1 MTTIDPSV
9 PSPALRDDLRLGE
22 ASPGKN
28 GEPAWVIQDIV
39 ANRFYR
45 IGWLEFEC
53 LLRWDKPPQQIC
65 SDIAAQTA
73 LRPVIEQIVA
83 FRAFL
88 ERNGLLKPTPE
99 MMAYLQRSYHAQSW
113 LTWRWW
119 LHHYLFFRI
128 PLVRPQRFLAVLA
141 KQLDWLFTPLTPIA
155 IVMASLTGIVL
166 VLQQWDVFTKAVVE
180 SFSVDGML
188 SFALAIIVAKTLH
201 ELAHAIVATRLGL
214 KVAHMG
220 VAFVVLWPMLY
231 TDTGESWKLRSSRQ
245 RLAIASAGILCELS
259 LAGLSTLGWA
269 LTDPGALRNAL
280 LYLATTSWVLSLALN
295 ASPFMRFDGY
305 FILSDLLDF
314 PNLHARASALAR
326 VSLRRAILGLD
337 DPWPEPFT
345 ATQRRLLVAFEFVT
359 WFYRL
364 VLFLGIA
371 VTVYFFFFKLLGIML
386 FVVEVSWF
394 IVMPV
399 WRELGYWWA
408 NRHRV
413 RHGRRLLLGV
423 IAGGVLVLLAVPWRT
438 QIHADGVARAEH
450 ALHVFVPFPARI
462 QTIRPAGTVQPD
474 EILMEMDEPDIAAQ
488 MRGSEAGIRGY
499 EARLAGLI
507 ADANGVNQETA
518 VRERLRV
525 QYEEAAA
532 AHSEIT
538 RLRLRAPF
546 AGRWMDVDPQWRAGQ
561 WINPKVPVG
570 VLIDPRSWQVD
581 AFVTQE
587 AVQRIAVGNRAR
599 FYPVGQVTPI
609 AGRVLAIDTT
619 RVRQLDYPMLASRYK
634 GPLTVSTERDVLVP
648 NPALFHVLVQLDAPP
663 PGLWETRGQL
673 QIDGVRRSL
682 LFEGGTH
689 LIGALIRQSG
699 F

>member
-1 MTTIDPSV
+1 MALDPTV
-9 PSPALRDDLRLGE
+9 PSPALREDLRLGE
-22 ASPGKN
+22 ASPGRN

-53 LLRWDKPPQQIC
+53 LLRWDKPPVQIC

-73 LRPVIEQIVA
+73 LRPVIEQVVA

-88 ERNGLLKPTPE
+88 ERHGLLKPTPE
-99 MMAYLQRSYHAQSW
+99 TFARLQRSYRAQSW
-113 LTWRWW
+113 LTWNWW

-128 PLVRPQRFLAVLA
+128 PLVRPQRFLAL
-141 KQLDWLFTPLTPIA
+141 LTRRLNWLFTPVTPI
-155 IVMASLTGIVL
+155 VVVLASLLGIVL

-180 SFSVDGML
+180 SFSAEGLL

-231 TDTGESWKLRSSRQ
+231 TDTGESWKLRSARQ
-245 RLAIASAGILCELS
+245 RLAIAAAGILCELS
-259 LAGLSTLGWA
+259 LAGLSTLCWA
-269 LTDPGALRNAL
+269 LSDAGPLRNAF

-314 PNLHARASALAR
+314 PNLHFRASALAR
-326 VSLRRAILGLD
+326 VSLRRTILGLD
-337 DPWPEPFT
+337 EPWPETFST
-345 ATQRRLLVAFEFVT
+345 THRRLLIAFEFVT
-359 WFYRL
+359 WLYRL
-364 VLFLGIA
+364 ALFLGIA
-371 VTVYFFFFKLLGIML
+371 VTVYLFFFKLLGMVL
-386 FVVEVSWF
+386 FAVEVSWF
-394 IVMPV
+394 IVLPV

-408 NRHRV
+408 NRHRI
-413 RHGRRLLLGV
+413 RHTRRLVLGA
-423 IAGGVLVLLAVPWRT
+423 IAGSALVLLALPWRA
-438 QIHADGVARAEH
+438 QIHAEGVARAEH
-450 ALHVFVPFPARI
+450 VLRVFVPFPARI
-462 QTIRPAGTVQPD
+462 QTIRPAGAVRLD
-474 EILMEMDEPDIAAQ
+474 ETLMEMDEPDIVAQ
-488 MRGSEAGIRGY
+488 MRSSEAGIRGY

-507 ADANGVNQETA
+507 ADTNGLNQEKA
-518 VRERLRV
+518 VLERLRV

-532 AHSEIT
+532 AHSEIA
-538 RLRLRAPF
+538 RLSLRAPF

-561 WINPKVPVG
+561 WINSKVPVG
-570 VLIDPRSWQVD
+570 VLVDPHSWQVD
-581 AFVTQE
+581 AFVRQD
-587 AVQRIAVGNRAR
+587 AIHRIAVGDNAR
-599 FYPVGQVTPI
+599 FYPVGHVTPVS
-609 AGRVLAIDTT
+609 GRVLAIDTT

-634 GPLTVSTERDVLVP
+634 GPLAVSSERDALIP
-648 NPALFHVLVQLDAPP
+648 NPAVFHVLVQLDAPP

-689 LIGALIRQSG
+689 LVAALIRESG